1 MIFIVIE
8 SICDTSAVFVFVK
21 DALKRLPKMKK
32 KKKKIKKLYMKG
44 NFKIASFSN
53 IIK

>member
-32 KKKKIKKLYMKG
+32 KKKKLKNYTWKVILK
-44 NFKIASFSN
+44 
-53 IIK
+53 